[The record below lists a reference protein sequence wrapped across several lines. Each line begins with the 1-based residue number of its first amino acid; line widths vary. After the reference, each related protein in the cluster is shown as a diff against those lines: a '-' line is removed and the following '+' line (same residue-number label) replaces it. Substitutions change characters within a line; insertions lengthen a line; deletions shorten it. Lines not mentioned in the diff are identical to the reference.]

1 MENVPQVDI
10 QAILRK
16 GSAFKLIMDL
26 VEHIVSL
33 ANNLRNI
40 IFYHLRGKQIGYQ
53 TYWQKR
59 HTDVVPQEKY
69 CKKFP

>member
-33 ANNLRNI
+33 A
-40 IFYHLRGKQIGYQ
+40 KKS
-53 TYWQKR
+53 QKHHILSFKR
-59 HTDVVPQEKY
+59 KANRLPDVLA
-69 CKKFP
+69 KKAHRCSSTRKIL